1 MRCERLAVVL
11 LLAAGLAPVFMP
23 NGVAAQAPHGLATGS
38 DPILMLSRA
47 PAFRA
52 TANTAAQ
59 DPAAAEASLVLDRPT
74 RRLIQ
79 QGLRNEGFAR
89 PARSARTSTTS

>member
-11 LLAAGLAPVFMP
+11 LLAAVLAPVFMP

-47 PAFRA
+47 GWAVRPAHA
-52 TANTAAQ
+52 GG
-59 DPAAAEASLVLDRPT
+59 DPALAAGTGRDGDRLPE
-74 RRLIQ
+74 RRA
-79 QGLRNEGFAR
+79 G
-89 PARSARTSTTS
+89 